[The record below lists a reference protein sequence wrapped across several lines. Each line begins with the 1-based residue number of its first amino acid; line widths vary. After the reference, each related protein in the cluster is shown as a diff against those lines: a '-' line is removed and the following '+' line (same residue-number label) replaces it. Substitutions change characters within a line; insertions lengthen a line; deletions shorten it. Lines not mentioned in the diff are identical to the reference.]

1 MSRVTVGPSVGA
13 VATVTNSKTD
23 IMCLEKTI
31 GLLTRAI
38 HKDYNSSSIYVIV
51 IDYREELHQLVVSYS
66 FTEHLLN
73 A

>member
-1 MSRVTVGPSVGA
+1 MSHVTVGPSVGA
-13 VATVTNSKTD
+13 VATVTNSRTD

-38 HKDYNSSSIYVIV
+38 RKDYNSSSICVIV